1 MLASENKLP
10 KRVEVN
16 PPNKTPNIMLTLI
29 IMIIAPVVTD
39 LSVLANLG
47 FLVESNLMMKRT
59 IKIFKI
65 TLGKLNSILNE
76 NLNINRILNII
87 FMANNAIRTQIV
99 TILDTLANL
108 EFLSENILII
118 K

>member
-1 MLASENKLP
+1 MFASENKLP
-10 KRVEVN
+10 KRVELN
-16 PPNKTPNIMLTLI
+16 PSNKTPNIMLTLI
-29 IMIIAPVVTD
+29 IMIITPVVTD

-65 TLGKLNSILNE
+65 TLGKLNSVLNE
-76 NLNINRILNII
+76 NLNINRTLNII

-99 TILDTLANL
+99 TILDILANL
-108 EFLSENILII
+108 EFLSENILIT